1 MKYFIYGYYGSGNF
15 GDELMLEGLINKL
28 GKNNEFI
35 VCSNKYNIEYKNV
48 EYYFLHKL
56 LSNQNKTKINR
67 FVNLLIDLFKI
78 TKEVDELYIGGGTLF
93 NNNPSSM
100 FVMLIISVLAKVFR
114 KKLNII
120 SVGSEKLSKLN
131 KFLLSMIIYF
141 ADSIELRDSF
151 SLSYI
156 KKGSFIEDLAISI
169 LKKQNF
175 TKEQNKTIIVPALF
189 SYDNFEDKK
198 KDYVVFIKKH
208 NLTNIIL
215 LSSLNKGANSDLQL
229 CEEIAKKVNCKVIK
243 LINSNTLKELNFTGT
258 MITERYHGA
267 ILGCF
272 LGCEII
278 LLGTSSKINT
288 LGKELEINVFSRLD
302 NIDFLSYCKPKISAI
317 LRNEIQI

>member
-28 GKNNEFI
+28 GQNNEFI
-35 VCSNKYNIEYKNV
+35 ICSNKYNIDYKNV
-48 EYYFLHKL
+48 EYYFLHEL
-56 LSNQNKTKINR
+56 LSNQKKTKLNR
-67 FVNLLIDLFKI
+67 FVNLLIHLFKI
-78 TKEVDELYIGGGTLF
+78 TNKVDEVYIGGGTLF

-100 FVMLIISVLAKVFR
+100 FVMLIISILAKVFR

-120 SVGSEKLSKLN
+120 SVGSEKLTKFN

-141 ADSIELRDSF
+141 ADSIKLRDSF

-156 KKGSFIEDLAISI
+156 KKGFFIEDLAISM
-169 LKKQNF
+169 LKEQNF
-175 TKEQNKTIIVPALF
+175 SKEQNKIIIVPALF
-189 SYDNFEDKK
+189 SCDNFEDKK

-208 NLTNIIL
+208 NLTDIVL
-215 LSSLNKGANSDLQL
+215 LSSLNKSANSDLQL
-229 CEEIAKKVNCKVIK
+229 CEEIAKEVNCQVIK
-243 LINSNTLKELNFTGT
+243 LINSKTLRELNFTGK

-278 LLGTSSKINT
+278 LVGTSNKLNT
-288 LGKELEINVFSRLD
+288 LGEELEINVFARLD
-302 NIDFLSYCKPKISAI
+302 NVDFLSYRKPKISGI
-317 LRNEIQI
+317 LKNGS